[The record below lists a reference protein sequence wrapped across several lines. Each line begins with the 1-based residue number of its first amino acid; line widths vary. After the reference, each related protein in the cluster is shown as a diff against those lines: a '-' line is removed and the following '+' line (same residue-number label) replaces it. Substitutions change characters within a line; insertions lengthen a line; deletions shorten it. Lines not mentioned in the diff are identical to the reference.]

1 MKTGRTEN
9 AVKTRFKSIM
19 RAKKREW
26 SPQEDDIILKMHA
39 QLGSR
44 WDTIAQRL
52 PNRTKNA
59 VKTRFRVLGKG
70 VSRAPPEIGAPNQIL
85 HSESTN
91 ATLAELTQKVA
102 QEHKLHSAGGARN
115 PNSATKPGSRRA
127 RTESGRSAAIPM
139 EIPVFDQG
147 NVSSAM
153 EEDPGTSAVDDY
165 RRFVAADHQQT
176 LEREQGIQQ
185 LLSIPTDQGFR
196 GAGNVADVVAAASA
210 AAGTHQNSLLSRING
225 SGLFSGE
232 GDESLEEAFTSAHA
246 GQQVDDELID
256 FLDMWNQGSNVE
268 NTIM

>member
-1 MKTGRTEN
+1 
-9 AVKTRFKSIM
+9 M

-59 VKTRFRVLGKG
+59 VKTRYRILGKG
-70 VSRAPPEIGAPNQIL
+70 VTRTTPEIGAPNQIL
-85 HSESTN
+85 HIEPAN
-91 ATLAELTQKVA
+91 ASLSELTQKVA
-102 QEHKLHSAGGARN
+102 QEHKQRGASGRN
-115 PNSATKPGSRRA
+115 TTAATTKPGNRRPRA
-127 RTESGRSAAIPM
+127 ESGRQAMIPM
-139 EIPVFDQG
+139 EVPIVEDAG
-147 NVSSAM
+147 SAM
-153 EEDPGTSAVDDY
+153 EGESSTPSLEEY
-165 RRFVAADHQQT
+165 RRFVSAAEHNHGD
-176 LEREQGIQQ
+176 REQGVQH

-210 AAGTHQNSLLSRING
+210 AAAGTHHQNSLLSRING
-225 SGLFSGE
+225 NGMFANDGE
-232 GDESLEEAFTSAHA
+232 ETLEDAFTSVHA